1 MLSILGQYQDGN
13 LEDETPKVVSDLPTW
28 DQVPA
33 AMLEKYLEK
42 LFAIGDTNQDGV
54 LQPQEFLELLT
65 RCGLRIP
72 SDVVL
77 DMFLKADVNGD
88 GVIEY
93 GEFIPAMKAII
104 AGAKAALAKL
114 MIKRQEH
121 KNK

>member
-42 LFAIGDTNQDGV
+42 FVARGDTNQDGV
-54 LQPQEFLELLT
+54 IQPQEFLELLT